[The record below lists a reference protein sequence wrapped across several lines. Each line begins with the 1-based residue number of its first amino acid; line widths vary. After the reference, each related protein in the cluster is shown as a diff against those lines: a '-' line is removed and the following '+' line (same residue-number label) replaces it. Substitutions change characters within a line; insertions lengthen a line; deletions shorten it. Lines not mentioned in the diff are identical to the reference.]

1 MKDLVA
7 KDLQCVVLEQ
17 KTGCGSVKRCVLF
30 IDFQF
35 LDHNDIF
42 QVSTFEEE
50 TEN

>member
-1 MKDLVA
+1 MKDFIA

-17 KTGCGSVKRCVLF
+17 KTGCVLF
-30 IDFQF
+30 IDVQF